1 MWGSKHL
8 VMQLNQVYLLELTN
22 LGCVQGDVKAWTR
35 RRYRRP
41 THCCC
46 CCCCYCCCCHSVV
59 AAAVDHAA
67 VADSSETLSAEAV
80 ADQEAHVAA
89 AVGACW
95 TLRSLRRLRQLP
107 SPGPRIGFRLPLCPG
122 SGVGGGDSARK
133 VHSLKFT
140 FLSMRGD

>member
-1 MWGSKHL
+1 M
-8 VMQLNQVYLLELTN
+8 YLLQLLTN
-22 LGCVQGDVKAWTR
+22 LGCAQADVKAWTR

-41 THCCC
+41 NHCCC
-46 CCCCYCCCCHSVV
+46 YYCWCHSVV
-59 AAAVDHAA
+59 AAAAVVDHAA
-67 VADSSETLSAEAV
+67 VDAAAADSSETLSAEAV

-89 AVGACW
+89 VAVGACW

-122 SGVGGGDSARK
+122 SGVDGGDSARK